1 VTQYL
6 PETTPF
12 NMPALDPRDAPTL
25 ALLGHDLRATL
36 SEVIGG
42 LRLIDPTPLPP
53 QTRNQVARTRAAS
66 EALALLLEQALELLL
81 GEPLQA
87 NTSASPL
94 HTARLL
100 QNIRLRWGARATEL
114 GHDFTLNTAADLPAQ
129 LPLDAAIVER
139 VLSNLLGNALK
150 YAGKGKITC
159 NIETH
164 TDRSLRIV
172 VQDEGPG
179 FSDATLARLWAN
191 YGRADSSTKP
201 SSGLGLQIVRNMVEQ
216 VGGRISVSNRP
227 QGGAEIIVQIP
238 LPDEI
243 PSPPTADIEVP
254 DLSGLRI
261 LVADDSETSRLLLRT
276 LLTQLG
282 AEATVVA
289 DGSQAVGRIER
300 ETFDVLLIDIE
311 MPQFNGLDVIRH
323 IRAMQGPAAALP
335 ILAVTAY
342 WLRDNKA
349 AITAAGADAILSKP
363 VQSAALLGQA
373 VLQARQHHA
382 VADPVTARQSTAKAA
397 DGLQQLLRMAGPTVA
412 AQLLQQ
418 MHTDLRRVE
427 RGLLAAS
434 HGPNWHELCAQSH
447 VLMALSGTAGAGR
460 LHSLAQALNSLAQE
474 TAPDRGTYLSLLPEV
489 LEALDTLI
497 HQIASHSPTAG
508 ETR

>member
-1 VTQYL
+1 
-6 PETTPF
+6 
-12 NMPALDPRDAPTL
+12 MP
-25 ALLGHDLRATL
+25 
-36 SEVIGG
+36 
-42 LRLIDPTPLPP
+42 
-53 QTRNQVARTRAAS
+53 
-66 EALALLLEQALELLL
+66 
-81 GEPLQA
+81 
-87 NTSASPL
+87 
-94 HTARLL
+94 
-100 QNIRLRWGARATEL
+100 
-114 GHDFTLNTAADLPAQ
+114 
-129 LPLDAAIVER
+129 
-139 VLSNLLGNALK
+139 
-150 YAGKGKITC
+150 
-159 NIETH
+159 
-164 TDRSLRIV
+164 
-172 VQDEGPG
+172 
-179 FSDATLARLWAN
+179 
-191 YGRADSSTKP
+191 
-201 SSGLGLQIVRNMVEQ
+201 
-216 VGGRISVSNRP
+216 
-227 QGGAEIIVQIP
+227 
-238 LPDEI
+238 
-243 PSPPTADIEVP
+243 
-254 DLSGLRI
+254 
-261 LVADDSETSRLLLRT
+261 
-276 LLTQLG
+276 
-282 AEATVVA
+282 
-289 DGSQAVGRIER
+289 
-300 ETFDVLLIDIE
+300 
-311 MPQFNGLDVIRH
+311 
-323 IRAMQGPAAALP
+323 GPAAALP

-497 HQIASHSPTAG
+497 HQIASHSPTTG